1 MERRTISEKQTS
13 WQVELRRIA
22 TEVSSRAALSE
33 DEAKALIDEAM
44 RRSRQRRRILGM
56 PHEVP
61 RICRGLDDD

>member
-1 MERRTISEKQTS
+1 MERRMITEKQAS

-33 DEAKALIDEAM
+33 DETKALIDEAT

-56 PHEVP
+56 PNEVP
-61 RICRGLDDD
+61 CRGLDDD

>member
-1 MERRTISEKQTS
+1 MKRRTSSEKQAS

-33 DEAKALIDEAM
+33 DEARALIDEAT
-44 RRSRQRRRILGM
+44 RRSRQRGRILGL